1 MECHYV
7 HKHHKKIKP
16 IEMFPVSISSFGQNA
31 NVGLFFFVEFFMSNL
46 ASANTF
52 KVLALA
58 LLLA

>member
-1 MECHYV
+1 MCINTT
-7 HKHHKKIKP
+7 KN
-16 IEMFPVSISSFGQNA
+16 SSLLKCSQCLSAPLAKMLMLGF
-31 NVGLFFFVEFFMSNL
+31 FFFVEFFMSNL

>member
-1 MECHYV
+1 MCINTT
-7 HKHHKKIKP
+7 KN
-16 IEMFPVSISSFGQNA
+16 SSLLKCSQCLSAPLAKMLMLG
-31 NVGLFFFVEFFMSNL
+31 FFFVEFFMSNL